1 MFAATYEGLSTQK
14 ASALIKEYGNNIL
27 PTKTSLNIFSIFIR
41 QFLSPLIYILLATCI
56 VSIFLGEI
64 TGATFIFVVLL
75 INAIIGAAQEYS
87 AQKAAISLQ
96 DLVPTFSTV
105 IRNGKKMKMDAKFIV
120 PGDIVLLESGN
131 KVPADIELL
140 ETHNFSIDESL
151 LTGESIPV
159 PKDMAK
165 SPQLNEQQ
173 MAYSGTMVVR
183 GRAIGMVVGTGIN
196 TKIGLIATSVTK
208 AHMAKPPL
216 LRRMEGFAMY
226 ISVVTLIFIA
236 VIATILWLKGNNLTD
251 IFFFSIALSVSAIP
265 EGLPAAITIILAIGM
280 RRMAEK
286 NVIIRNLLAVE
297 SLGSCTFIVSDKT
310 GTLTVNNLTIDSI
323 ILPDNTTLKVAD
335 ASSINE
341 AKYREQ
347 IHGICKI
354 GILANEGYKH
364 GKTFFGD
371 TVDVAF
377 MVLAEKF
384 GLTKDTI
391 TKKHKLVHF
400 FPYESENAC
409 SASINDHKGEH
420 LVSLKGEAEK
430 VLHMCSKMQIK
441 NRIVKIDKNI
451 IDKQIKHLAKQGF
464 KVMALASGRSKS
476 ITQSKKFSDLVLL
489 GIVGMID
496 PLRPEARE
504 TMDRVS
510 AAGIKVAIVT
520 GDNPSTALTIANN
533 LGMNITKDSIVTGS
547 IMEKL
552 AKKGHQYLDKII
564 RKTKLFAH
572 IEPIQKQQIVES
584 LARSGYFVA
593 VTGDGV
599 NDAPALKHAHVGV
612 AMGQHGTD
620 IARENADIVI
630 TDNNFKS
637 ILNGIIEGRIVY
649 NNIRKVVFLLTSTGA
664 AEVIVCLLSVVFN
677 LPLPLLA
684 IQLLWLNFVIHSI
697 PDVALAFEPGEGN
710 ELHKLPRNPEEAI
723 FDKLMIGRLLF
734 TGFYM
739 GIMSFIIF
747 YALINMHYT
756 VEEARNATLL
766 LMVLF
771 ENIQALNSKSET
783 KSIFA
788 TNFLNNPLLLY
799 GVLATQLLHIVAMH
813 TPIIQN
819 ILHISPIGIKE
830 WVILFITA
838 ASLLLVEKIF
848 RLIYHSKQRQYA

>member
-1 MFAATYEGLSTQK
+1 MFAATYEGLTTQK
-14 ASALIKEYGNNIL
+14 ANALIKKYGSNAL
-27 PTKTSLNIFSIFIR
+27 PAKESLSVFSIFMR
-41 QFLSPLIYILLATCI
+41 QFLNPLIYILLATCL
-56 VSIFLGEI
+56 VSIFLREI
-64 TGATFIFVVLL
+64 AGAVFIFIVLL
-75 INAIIGAAQEYS
+75 INAIIGTAQEYS
-87 AQKAAISLQ
+87 AQKAATSLQ

-105 IRNGKKMKMDAKFIV
+105 IRNGSKMRLNANSIV
-120 PGDIVLLESGN
+120 PGDIVILESGN

-140 ETHNFSIDESL
+140 EAHNFSIDESL

-159 PKDMAK
+159 PKDVPK
-165 SPQLNEQQ
+165 SQKLNEPQ

-183 GRAIGMVVGTGIN
+183 GRAIGKVIGTGIN
-196 TKIGLIATSVTK
+196 TKIGLVAKSVTK
-208 AHMAKPPL
+208 TQLAKPPL
-216 LRRMEGFAMY
+216 LLRMEKFAMCVS
-226 ISVVTLIFIA
+226 IVTLIFI
-236 VIATILWLKGNNLTD
+236 VFIAIILWIKGDNITD

-323 ILPDNTTLKVAD
+323 ILPDNITLKVAD
-335 ASSINE
+335 SLDINQQ
-341 AKYREQ
+341 KHRKQ
-347 IHGICKI
+347 IHDICKI

-364 GKTFFGD
+364 NKTFLGD
-371 TVDVAF
+371 TVDIAF
-377 MVLAEKF
+377 MVLAERF
-384 GLTKDTI
+384 GLVKDTI
-391 TKKHKLVHF
+391 IKKHQLVHF

-409 SASINDHKGEH
+409 SASINDHKGKH
-420 LVSLKGEAEK
+420 LISLKGEAEK
-430 VLHMCSKMQIK
+430 VVHMCSKMQLK
-441 NRIVKIDKNI
+441 DKIVKLDKNL
-451 IDKQIKHLAKQGF
+451 IDKQIKYLATQGF
-464 KVMALASGRSKS
+464 KVMALASGRSNSTTKS
-476 ITQSKKFSDLVLL
+476 KNFSNLVLL
-489 GIVGMID
+489 GVVGMID
-496 PLRPEARE
+496 PLRPEAKE

-510 AAGIKVAIVT
+510 AAGIGVSIVT
-520 GDNPSTALTIANN
+520 GDNPNTALTIANK
-533 LGMNITKDSIVTGS
+533 LGMNITKDSIITGS
-547 IMEKL
+547 IIEKL
-552 AKKGHQYLDKII
+552 VKKGRQYFDKAIK
-564 RKTKLFAH
+564 KTKLFAR
-572 IEPIQKQQIVES
+572 IEPTQKQHIVES
-584 LARSGYFVA
+584 LSRSGHFVA

-630 TDNNFKS
+630 TDNNFRS
-637 ILNGIIEGRIVY
+637 ILSGIIEGRIVY
-649 NNIRKVVFLLTSTGA
+649 SNIRKVVFLLTSTGA

-734 TGFYM
+734 TGAYM
-739 GIMSFIIF
+739 GITSFIIF
-747 YALINMHYT
+747 YVLLKMNYT
-756 VEEARNATLL
+756 IEEARNATLL

-771 ENIQALNSKSET
+771 ENVQALNSKSET

-799 GVLATQLLHIVAMH
+799 GVLATQLLHIMAMH
-813 TPIIQN
+813 TSIIQS
-819 ILHISPIGIKE
+819 ILHISPIGLKE
-830 WVILFITA
+830 WVMLFITA
-838 ASLLLVEKIF
+838 VSLLLVEKIF
-848 RLIYHSKQRQYA
+848 RLIYHVRHRKYD